1 MIAVLT
7 LVGMSLVT
15 AVATN
20 PAAGATRRSTPL
32 AGAAKRG
39 IAWHG
44 CGRRLQC
51 AKVRAPLN
59 WAHLRG
65 PKIKLAVIRHLA
77 SRPAKRIGSLFVNPG
92 GPGGSIAYVR
102 SSGEELDTAAG
113 GRFDVVGW
121 DARGT
126 GTGALVR
133 CFSSKR
139 SRRAFF
145 RGWVVPTTTAASP
158 RYVRKTASLARRCGA
173 LSGPILR
180 HMSTADTGR
189 DLEYLRR
196 LVGDRRLTYLGR
208 SYGTF
213 IGQTYANLFP
223 NRVRAMVLDGVLDPV
238 SWVKGLV
245 PAYRDELSFNNR
257 AFAQIL
263 SLCQRAGP
271 ARCALAGHGPVAAR
285 VDALFARLRRGSI
298 PARSAKPPGRL
309 AYGDALAGV
318 AVETSGGPANWPTLA
333 EHLEAAIDG
342 DGSGLLEDARFFTH
356 AFTTPVKS
364 PGLPAVGITCAD
376 SVAGAGSSA
385 WPRVVRQVTR
395 VSYIFGP
402 LLVWWRWAPC
412 ASWPVRSA
420 HRYTGPWN
428 ATTPNP
434 ILVIG
439 TLNDP
444 QTPYRDAQKTAR
456 RLGNAVLLTHDGYGH
471 KSDLDPSTCVKRATR
486 RYLVHLATP
495 PRGKVCPSDRQPF
508 DPNFGKPLP

>member
-1 MIAVLT
+1 MFAVLT
-7 LVGMSLVT
+7 LVALSLLT
-15 AVATN
+15 ALATS
-20 PAAGATRRSTPL
+20 PDAATGGRSAHL
-32 AGAAKRG
+32 SGAAKDG
-39 IAWHG
+39 ITWHG
-44 CGRRLQC
+44 CGKQLQC
-51 AKVRAPLN
+51 ANVQVPLD
-59 WAHLRG
+59 WSHPRG
-65 PKIKLAVIRHLA
+65 AKIKLAAIRHLA
-77 SRPAKRIGSLFVNPG
+77 SRPGTRIGSLFVNPG
-92 GPGGSIAYVR
+92 GPGGSVAYVR
-102 SSGEELDTAAG
+102 DEGNQLDAAGG

-126 GTGALVR
+126 GRGALVR
-133 CFSSKR
+133 CFSSEG

-145 RGWVVPTTTAASP
+145 RGWVVPTTSAASP
-158 RYVRKTASLARRCGA
+158 RYVRKTGSLARRCGA

-180 HMSTADTGR
+180 HMSTADTVR

-238 SWVKGLV
+238 SWVDGLV
-245 PAYRDELSFNNR
+245 PAYQDELSFNNR
-257 AFAQIL
+257 ALAQIL

-271 ARCALAGHGPVAAR
+271 ARCALAGHGPVAPR

-309 AYGDALAGV
+309 AHGDALAGV

-333 EHLEAAIDG
+333 RHLEAAIDG
-342 DGSGLLEDARFFTH
+342 DGSGLLEDARFFTN

-376 SVAGAGSSA
+376 SVAGAGPSA
-385 WPRVVRQVTR
+385 WPRVVRQMTR

-428 ATTPNP
+428 ARTPNP

-439 TLNDP
+439 TTNDP
-444 QTPYRDAQKTAR
+444 QTPYRAAKKTAR

-471 KSDLDPSTCVKRATR
+471 TSNPDPSTCVKRTTR

-495 PRGKVCPSDRQPF
+495 SRGKVCPSDRQPF